1 MEISEED
8 LVRIQEKIE
17 KLKQSKF
24 KQQMLPAWRP
34 VPSFGSTMIIFGIFG
49 LIFLTLG
56 ITLYVMSERIQ
67 GVVEQYDMCP
77 ISDSRTCDIDI
88 KIDSDI
94 AAPIYVYYQLDNF
107 Y

>member
-1 MEISEED
+1 MEITEED

-67 GVVEQYDMCP
+67 GVIQKYDDCLLKEP
-77 ISDSRTCDIDI
+77 CTKTIN
-88 KIDSDI
+88 IDSDI
-94 AAPIYVYYQLDNF
+94 PQPIYVYYQLDNF